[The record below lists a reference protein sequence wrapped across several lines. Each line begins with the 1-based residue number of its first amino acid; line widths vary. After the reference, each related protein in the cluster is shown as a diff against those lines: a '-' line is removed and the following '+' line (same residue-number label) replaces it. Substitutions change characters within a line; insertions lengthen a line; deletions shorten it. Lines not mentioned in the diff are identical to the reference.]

1 MARWG
6 VHRPKRLGERYE
18 SLAGDLEE
26 RRWDYLFKRHLGINP
41 SDRRELLWWEHK
53 IYVDGL
59 LWEFSDQDPDE
70 VVEGTT
76 ENLQDLGFSAQSV

>member
-26 RRWDYLFKRHLGINP
+26 RRTRYLFKRHLGVEP
-41 SDRRELLWWEHK
+41 EDVPTLPWWKKRLYIE
-53 IYVDGL
+53 GL
-59 LWEFSDQDPDE
+59 RWEFTDE
-70 VVEGTT
+70 EDVETLDGSLDSLQGQGFTT
-76 ENLQDLGFSAQSV
+76 NAI